1 MDNGVVTMRHW
12 IALAD
17 VRRVPAVRA
26 GRWLV
31 SAAAVI
37 MTAQV
42 AAAEPQAP
50 AAQTSS
56 GGRPPDGYGPNYSGG
71 DITRPE
77 NYFEIRAF
85 DTASGTTKP
94 QDTQTLV
101 LRRGGTLVLNSDWKA
116 GWLASLPFRW
126 REITTSNPSTA
137 NRESGIGDM
146 FLQGDL
152 VERLN
157 QRWAY
162 GFGAR
167 LYAPTAEDSL
177 GTGRWQIMPGAGVR
191 YSFLEFGD
199 NTFFVPKVRYA
210 VSFAG
215 DPSRRNIS
223 EVQFA
228 PTLNIQ
234 LPNRWFLRFYDLY
247 DVRINFGAPISG
259 QTGRLF
265 LPFDAAIG
273 KKITDDIVLMWEVS
287 VPMIKD
293 YPVYNFKTDFRVRK
307 EF

>member
-1 MDNGVVTMRHW
+1 MAT
-12 IALAD
+12 A
-17 VRRVPAVRA
+17 PTT
-26 GRWLV
+26 
-31 SAAAVI
+31 AAA
-37 MTAQV
+37 TL
-42 AAAEPQAP
+42 P
-50 AAQTSS
+50 
-56 GGRPPDGYGPNYSGG
+56 
-71 DITRPE
+71 RPE

-85 DTASGTTKP
+85 DTASGTIKP

-101 LRRGGTLVLNSDWKA
+101 LRRGGTVVLSSDWKA

-157 QRWAY
+157 ERWAY

-177 GTGRWQIMPGAGVR
+177 GTGRWQIMPGVGVR

-293 YPVYNFKTDFRVRK
+293 YPVYNFKADFRVRK

>member
-1 MDNGVVTMRHW
+1 MGGAGAPQV
-12 IALAD
+12 
-17 VRRVPAVRA
+17 VRA
-26 GRWLV
+26 GWFLI
-31 SAAAVI
+31 STAAAA
-37 MTAQV
+37 MGAQV

-50 AAQTSS
+50 AAETDSTDRS
-56 GGRPPDGYGPNYSGG
+56 ASTDGYSPNYSGG

-77 NYFEIRAF
+77 NFFEIRAF
-85 DTASGTTKP
+85 DTSSGTTKP
-94 QDTQTLV
+94 TDTQSLV
-101 LRRGGTLVLNSDWKA
+101 LRRGGAISLNDDWKI
-116 GWLASLPFRW
+116 GWLASLPLLG

-137 NRESGIGDM
+137 NRELGIGDV
-146 FLQGDL
+146 FLQGTL

-157 QRWAY
+157 ERWAY

-167 LYAPTAEDSL
+167 LYAPTAEDAL

-191 YSFLEFGD
+191 YSFLEYGED
-199 NTFFVPKVRYA
+199 TFFVPKLRYA
-210 VSFAG
+210 ISFAG

-223 EVQFA
+223 EAQFA

-234 LPNRWFLRFYDLY
+234 LPDRWFLRFYDLY
-247 DVRINFGAPISG
+247 DVRVNFSAPVAG

-273 KKITDDIVLMWEVS
+273 KKLADGIVLMWEAS

>member
-1 MDNGVVTMRHW
+1 MVTMRHSTVQ
-12 IALAD
+12 AD
-17 VRRVPAVRA
+17 VRHVPAVRA

-85 DTASGTTKP
+85 DTASGIIKP

-101 LRRGGTLVLNSDWKA
+101 LRRGGTVVLSSDWKA

-157 QRWAY
+157 ERWAY

-177 GTGRWQIMPGAGVR
+177 GTGRWQIMPGVGVR

-234 LPNRWFLRFYDLY
+234 LPDRWFLRFYDLY
-247 DVRINFGAPISG
+247 DVRINFGAPVSG

>member
-1 MDNGVVTMRHW
+1 MRGAGARQ
-12 IALAD
+12 IA
-17 VRRVPAVRA
+17 RA
-26 GRWLV
+26 GWFLV
-31 SAAAVI
+31 STAAAA
-37 MTAQV
+37 MGAQL
-42 AAAEPQAP
+42 AAAEPQEP
-50 AAQTSS
+50 TTETDSRD
-56 GGRPPDGYGPNYSGG
+56 RPPSADGYSPNYSGG

-77 NYFEIRAF
+77 NFFEIRAF
-85 DTASGTTKP
+85 DTSSGTTKP
-94 QDTQTLV
+94 TDTQSLV
-101 LRRGGTLVLNSDWKA
+101 LRRGGAITLNDDWKV
-116 GWLASLPFRW
+116 GWLASLPLLG

-137 NRESGIGDM
+137 NREFGVGDV
-146 FLQGDL
+146 FLQGTL

-157 QRWAY
+157 ERWAY

-191 YSFLEFGD
+191 YTFLEFGED
-199 NTFFVPKVRYA
+199 TFFVPKLRYA
-210 VSFAG
+210 ISFAG

-223 EVQFA
+223 EAQFA

-234 LPNRWFLRFYDLY
+234 LPDRWFFRFYDLY
-247 DVRINFGAPISG
+247 DVRVNFSAPVAG

-273 KKITDDIVLMWEVS
+273 KKLADGIVLMWEAS

>member
-17 VRRVPAVRA
+17 VRHVPAVRA

-85 DTASGTTKP
+85 DTASGTIKP

-101 LRRGGTLVLNSDWKA
+101 LRRGGTVVLSSDWKA

-126 REITTSNPSTA
+126 REITTSNPST
-137 NRESGIGDM
+137 
-146 FLQGDL
+146 
-152 VERLN
+152 ER
-157 QRWAY
+157 
-162 GFGAR
+162 
-167 LYAPTAEDSL
+167 S
-177 GTGRWQIMPGAGVR
+177 
-191 YSFLEFGD
+191 
-199 NTFFVPKVRYA
+199 
-210 VSFAG
+210 
-215 DPSRRNIS
+215 
-223 EVQFA
+223 
-228 PTLNIQ
+228 
-234 LPNRWFLRFYDLY
+234 
-247 DVRINFGAPISG
+247 
-259 QTGRLF
+259 
-265 LPFDAAIG
+265 
-273 KKITDDIVLMWEVS
+273 
-287 VPMIKD
+287 
-293 YPVYNFKTDFRVRK
+293 
-307 EF
+307 

>member
-1 MDNGVVTMRHW
+1 
-12 IALAD
+12 
-17 VRRVPAVRA
+17 
-26 GRWLV
+26 
-31 SAAAVI
+31 

-42 AAAEPQAP
+42 AAAGPQVP
-50 AAQTSS
+50 AAETGSS
-56 GGRPPDGYGPNYSGG
+56 GRSPDGYSPDYSGG

-77 NYFEIRAF
+77 NSFEIRAF

-94 QDTQTLV
+94 TDTQTLA
-101 LRRGGTLVLNSDWKA
+101 LRRGGTVTLNDDWKA
-116 GWLASLPFRW
+116 GWLASLPLRW

-137 NRESGIGDM
+137 NRESGIGDV
-146 FLQGDL
+146 FLQGTL

-157 QRWAY
+157 KRWAY

-177 GTGRWQIMPGAGVR
+177 GTGKWQIMPGAGVR
-191 YSFLEFGD
+191 YTFLEFGED
-199 NTFFVPKVRYA
+199 TFFVPKARYA

-215 DPSRRNIS
+215 DPSRRNIN
-223 EVQFA
+223 EAQFA

-234 LPNRWFLRFYDLY
+234 LPDRWFLRFYDLY
-247 DVRINFGAPISG
+247 DVRINFGAPASG

-273 KKITDDIVLMWEVS
+273 KKITNDIVLMWEVS

>member
-1 MDNGVVTMRHW
+1 MPLRTP
-12 IALAD
+12 LAD
-17 VRRVPAVRA
+17 IRRRQIARA
-26 GRWLV
+26 GWLLV
-31 SAAAVI
+31 SAAAASMAVR
-37 MTAQV
+37 A

-50 AAQTSS
+50 VAETDSRDRSQSTS
-56 GGRPPDGYGPNYSGG
+56 GYSPNYSGG

-77 NYFEIRAF
+77 NFFEVRAF

-94 QDTQTLV
+94 TDTQSLV
-101 LRRGGTLVLNSDWKA
+101 LRRGGAIALNDDWKI
-116 GWLASLPFRW
+116 GWLASLPLLG

-137 NRESGIGDM
+137 SREFGIGDV
-146 FLQGDL
+146 FLQGTL

-157 QRWAY
+157 ERWAY
-162 GFGAR
+162 GFGTR

-177 GTGRWQIMPGAGVR
+177 GTGRWQIMPGVGVR
-191 YSFLEFGD
+191 YTFLEYGED
-199 NTFFVPKVRYA
+199 TFFVPKLRYA

-223 EVQFA
+223 ETQFA
-228 PTLNIQ
+228 PTLNIG
-234 LPNRWFLRFYDLY
+234 LPDHWFLRFYDLY
-247 DVRINFGAPISG
+247 DVRVNFGAPVAG

-273 KKITDDIVLMWEVS
+273 KKLADGIVLMLEAS

>member
-1 MDNGVVTMRHW
+1 VDNGVVTMRHC

-17 VRRVPAVRA
+17 VQHVPAVRA

-50 AAQTSS
+50 AAQPSS
-56 GGRPPDGYGPNYSGG
+56 GGRSPDGYSPNYSGG

-77 NYFEIRAF
+77 NYFELRAF
-85 DTASGTTKP
+85 DTASGTTTP
-94 QDTQTLV
+94 RDTQTLV
-101 LRRGGTLVLNSDWKA
+101 LRRGGTVTLNDAWKA

-126 REITTSNPSTA
+126 REITTSNPGTA
-137 NRESGIGDM
+137 NREAGTGDV
-146 FLQGDL
+146 FVQGTL

-157 QRWAY
+157 ERWAY

-167 LYAPTAEDSL
+167 LHAPTAEDSL

-228 PTLNIQ
+228 PTLNIE
-234 LPNRWFLRFYDLY
+234 LPDHWFLRFYDLY
-247 DVRINFGAPISG
+247 DVRINFGAPVSG

-273 KKITDDIVLMWEVS
+273 KKLTDDIVLMWEVS

-293 YPVYNFKTDFRVRK
+293 YPVYNFKADFRVRK